1 MKKIYL
7 SVVLFL
13 STVAVM
19 AEKPSVEF
27 AYDAG
32 AEVVS
37 AYLWRGQYNGGL
49 SFQPDLEIGYD
60 GEHTGLRV
68 GAWASLGATDWKFQT
83 GLDKDEEGLNPNTY
97 FLPELDVM
105 ANFNFFGA
113 QVGMTHYQ
121 YFVPEAKD
129 NYQLEVTAGYNFE
142 DLLGVPLH
150 ITWNTIVAGDDYNVT
165 EAGEDEEGEMQY
177 NEKRAYSSY
186 LEIGYDHTF
195 ESVGITLSG
204 AIGMSPWTSD
214 FYYNEGFKV
223 VNLSLRLEKEW
234 EFDACSLSL
243 FAQGSLNPSLDN
255 AETKPYVNKA
265 GDYKLCEQPLNG
277 AIGLGV
283 WF

>member
-1 MKKIYL
+1 MKKICL
-7 SVVLFL
+7 LVALVLP
-13 STVAVM
+13 VIM
-19 AEKPSVEF
+19 AKAEGPSVEF

-32 AEVVS
+32 AELVS

-49 SFQPDLEIGYD
+49 SFQPDVEVGYD
-60 GEHTGLRV
+60 GEHTSLRV

-83 GLDKDEEGLNPNTY
+83 GLDKEDEYNPNTY

-105 ANFNFFGA
+105 ANFNFYGA

-129 NYQLEVTAGYNFE
+129 NYQLEITAGYNFD

-150 ITWNTIVAGDDYNVT
+150 ITWNTIVAGDDYNVNDD
-165 EAGEDEEGEMQY
+165 GE
-177 NEKRAYSSY
+177 EKRAYSSY

-195 ESVGITLSG
+195 ESVGLTLSG

-234 EFDACSLSL
+234 EFGVCSLTL

-255 AETKPYVNKA
+255 DQTKPYVNLA
-265 GDYKLCEQPLNG
+265 GDDKLCEQPLNG
-277 AIGLGV
+277 AIGIGV

>member
-7 SVVLFL
+7 LVVLAL
-13 STVAVM
+13 SVMTVK
-19 AEKPSVEF
+19 AEGPSVEF

-32 AEVVS
+32 AELVS

-49 SFQPDLEIGYD
+49 SFQPDVEVGYD
-60 GEHTGLRV
+60 GEHTSLRV

-83 GLDKDEEGLNPNTY
+83 GLDKEDEYNPNTY

-105 ANFNFFGA
+105 ANFNFYGA
-113 QVGMTHYQ
+113 QVGLTHYQ

-129 NYQLEVTAGYNFE
+129 NYQLEITAGYNFD

-150 ITWNTIVAGDDYNVT
+150 ITWNTIVAGDDYNVNDD
-165 EAGEDEEGEMQY
+165 GE
-177 NEKRAYSSY
+177 EKRAYSSY

-195 ESVGITLSG
+195 ESVGLTLSG

-234 EFDACSLSL
+234 EFDVCSLTL

-255 AETKPYVNKA
+255 DKTKPYVNLA
-265 GDYKLCEQPLNG
+265 GDDKLCEQPLNG
-277 AIGLGV
+277 AIGIGV

>member
-7 SVVLFL
+7 LVALVLPVL
-13 STVAVM
+13 VAK
-19 AEKPSVEF
+19 AEGPSVTF

-32 AEVVS
+32 AELVS

-60 GEHTGLRV
+60 GEHTSLRV

-129 NYQLEVTAGYNFE
+129 NYQLEITAGYNFE

-165 EAGEDEEGEMQY
+165 DDGE
-177 NEKRAYSSY
+177 EKRAYSSY

>member
-1 MKKIYL
+1 MKKI
-7 SVVLFL
+7 FL
-13 STVAVM
+13 LVMSLAAMAVM
-19 AEKPSVEF
+19 AQEEVTEPRVTF

-32 AEVVS
+32 AEIVS

-49 SFQPDLEIGYD
+49 SFQPDVEVGYD
-60 GEHTGLRV
+60 GQHTSLRV
-68 GAWASLGATDWKFQT
+68 GAWASLGATDWKFQK
-83 GLDKDEEGLNPNTY
+83 GLEETEDGNPNTY
-97 FLPELDVM
+97 FLPELDIM
-105 ANFNFFGA
+105 ANFTFFGA
-113 QVGMTHYQ
+113 NVGLTHYQ

-129 NYQLEVTAGYNFE
+129 NYQTEVTVGYNFD

-150 ITWNTIVAGDDYNVT
+150 ISWNTIVAGDDFNY
-165 EAGEDEEGEMQY
+165 DEEG

-195 ESVGITLSG
+195 ENVGITLGG

-214 FYYNEGFKV
+214 FYCNEGFQV

-243 FAQGSLNPSLDN
+243 FAQGSVNPSL
-255 AETKPYVNKA
+255 EEEKPYKHAA
-265 GDYKLCEQPLNG
+265 GDDKLCAQPLNG
-277 AIGLGV
+277 AIGLGI